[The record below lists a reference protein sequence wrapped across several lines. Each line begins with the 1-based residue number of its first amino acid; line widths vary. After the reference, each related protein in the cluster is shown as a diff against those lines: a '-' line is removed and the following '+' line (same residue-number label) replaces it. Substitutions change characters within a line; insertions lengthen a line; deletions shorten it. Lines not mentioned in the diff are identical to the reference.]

1 MGRSRELESRGI
13 VHFRTY
19 QVSDF
24 EQSVRY
30 RTLLFLNFRS
40 LSDTYVFGTVF
51 AVRKTRVITIKIRNY
66 METMIKLPG
75 INGACRED
83 VYAIVLL
90 PHGEAEAKQLSEIVH
105 FFMGDKLKISN

>member
-1 MGRSRELESRGI
+1 
-13 VHFRTY
+13 
-19 QVSDF
+19 
-24 EQSVRY
+24 
-30 RTLLFLNFRS
+30 
-40 LSDTYVFGTVF
+40 
-51 AVRKTRVITIKIRNY
+51 